1 MTDASIRRRSFIT
14 LLGGAAAAWPL
25 AARGQQAAMPVVG
38 YLYPGVPEAGATVT
52 AAFRKGLSEAGFVE
66 GRNVTVEYRWAQN
79 DNARLP
85 ELAADLVRRRVA
97 VIVVRGTVT
106 ARAAKEAT
114 ATTPIV
120 FGSGGDPVEAGLVA
134 SINRPGGNVT
144 GAVSMSGELGSKW
157 LGLLHE
163 LVPRAARFAVLIT
176 PGTFASSVSNIRA
189 AAAVIGGQIEIFNT
203 ATPLAI
209 DAAFARLVQDRFDA
223 LIVTPQTL
231 FLDRRLQIV
240 TLAAHHRL
248 PTIYPFREFV
258 EVGAL
263 MVYGSNLGERDR
275 QVGLYTGRILKGE
288 KPADLPIVRST
299 KFELIINRQTA
310 RTLGIEVPPTLLA
323 LADEVIE

>member
-1 MTDASIRRRSFIT
+1 MTMQRRSFLT

-25 AARGQQAAMPVVG
+25 AARAQQPVMPVVG
-38 YLYPGVPEAGATVT
+38 YLYPGVPEASATVT

-97 VIVVRGTVT
+97 VIVVRGTVA

-163 LVPRAARFAVLIT
+163 LVPRAARFAILIT
-176 PGTFASSVSNIRA
+176 PGTFASLVSNIRA
-189 AAAVIGGQIEIFNT
+189 AAAVIGRQIEIFNT

-223 LIVTPQTL
+223 LIVTPEPL
-231 FLDRRLQIV
+231 FIDRRLQIV
-240 TLAAHHRL
+240 TLAAHYRL

-263 MVYGSNLGERDR
+263 MAYGPNLGERDR
-275 QVGLYTGRILKGE
+275 QVGLYTGQILKGE

-310 RTLGIEVPPTLLA
+310 RTLGIDVPPTLLA